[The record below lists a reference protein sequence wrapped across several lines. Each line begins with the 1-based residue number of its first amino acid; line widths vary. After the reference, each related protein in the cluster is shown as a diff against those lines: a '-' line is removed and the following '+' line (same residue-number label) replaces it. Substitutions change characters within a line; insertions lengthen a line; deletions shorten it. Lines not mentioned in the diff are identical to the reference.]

1 MSGRANALRL
11 QVETALAGRV
21 ASPFEY
27 RERRMETVPAGVPEI
42 DRLTGGLPR
51 GALTEICG
59 PTASGRTSVLM
70 AAMASRM
77 EASEVCALVDA
88 RDAFDPESAAE
99 AGVRLEQ
106 LLWVRCRNVD
116 QALRTA
122 DLLIQG
128 GGFGLIALDLGD
140 TPARV
145 ARAIPLP
152 VWFRM
157 RRAVENTPTIL
168 VALEQEP
175 NAKTCASLVLRMEA
189 RKARWTQT
197 SEDLEHGAD
206 GDPQRTISKFVDEI
220 GKNPHPLQKPQRV
233 RHPERQEQIPTLTNR
248 AWGTRK
254 IFCEE
259 TSCEQLE
266 KTLRTKNEW
275 PGEALRKIP
284 PEGGAPEKAKPT
296 LVNLAST
303 ENDARE
309 RDRRVVLP
317 YAQGCLFEG
326 ARNYAEVMRS
336 RAKREGDRLTWR
348 EETAE
353 GTEFETEAI

>member
-1 MSGRANALRL
+1 MSARANALRL

-27 RERRMETVPAGVPEI
+27 RERRVETVPAGVPEI

-59 PTASGRTSVLM
+59 PAGSGRTSVLL
-70 AAMASRM
+70 AAMAARM
-77 EASEVCALVDA
+77 EAAEVCALVDA
-88 RDAFDPESAAE
+88 RDAFDPHAAAE
-99 AGVRLEQ
+99 VGVRLER
-106 LLWVRCRNVD
+106 LLWVRCRNVE
-116 QALRTA
+116 QALRAA

-128 GGFGLIALDLGD
+128 GGFGLIALDLSD

-189 RKARWTQT
+189 REARWTET
-197 SEDLEHGAD
+197 SGMICRDGFEEEFERGAD

-220 GKNPHPLQKPQRV
+220 WKNPHPSRTALRMPLDGAQG
-233 RHPERQEQIPTLTNR
+233 RQHLEQQIPTPATTGQFTNR
-248 AWGTRK
+248 AWG
-254 IFCEE
+254 IG
-259 TSCEQLE
+259 Q
-266 KTLRTKNEW
+266 NED
-275 PGEALRKIP
+275 P
-284 PEGGAPEKAKPT
+284 
-296 LVNLAST
+296 
-303 ENDARE
+303 ARDG
-309 RDRRVVLP
+309 RP

-326 ARNYAEVMRS
+326 TRNYAEMIRS
-336 RAKREGDRLTWR
+336 KAKQEGDRLTWR
-348 EETAE
+348 EETSE
-353 GTEFETEAI
+353 GTEFETRMGSNTSRPSPDSGQAGEAAPFGFASG